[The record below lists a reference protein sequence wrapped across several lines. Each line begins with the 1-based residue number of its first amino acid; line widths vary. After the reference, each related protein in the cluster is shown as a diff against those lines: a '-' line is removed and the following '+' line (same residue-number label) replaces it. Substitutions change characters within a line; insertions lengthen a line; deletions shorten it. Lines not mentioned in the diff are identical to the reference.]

1 MKQIATVALM
11 LSLGVAGVYAQQRP
25 VKMTFSGNGA
35 PSTIDLKHPNS
46 STVEE
51 NVAGNGTLGPFT
63 FRDLR
68 AAANSPQPSS
78 TCAGVFFPSVA
89 GGGILRFQDGSLL
102 AVNLKAGSDSGDCID
117 FVHLVAHCTLIF
129 EINGGTGRFQ
139 GASGVLTYAETA
151 MPVLFDLSGNVTLVT
166 ETGEITAAI
175 FGVGG
180 KQDREQRQ

>member
-25 VKMTFSGNGA
+25 VRMTFSGNGA

-51 NVAGNGTLGPFT
+51 NVAGNGTLGSFT

-78 TCAGVFFPSVA
+78 TCPGVFFPSVA

-102 AVNLKAGSDSGDCID
+102 KVNL
-117 FVHLVAHCTLIF
+117 
-129 EINGGTGRFQ
+129 TG
-139 GASGVLTYAETA
+139 
-151 MPVLFDLSGNVTLVT
+151 
-166 ETGEITAAI
+166 
-175 FGVGG
+175 
-180 KQDREQRQ
+180 